1 MARLYPVY
9 HVFTTDGNIY
19 LFSAKKV
26 VMNTTSNYVISMKKN
41 EFSTRNR
48 EVFLGKVRSNF
59 LGTEFILF
67 DEGQNPKKCK
77 DTSLIRTQLGIVYY
91 ESHIMQNKG
100 PRKMKVLLPK
110 VGEFNIRKVFQPLHS
125 NEGI

>member
-1 MARLYPVY
+1 
-9 HVFTTDGNIY
+9 
-19 LFSAKKV
+19 
-26 VMNTTSNYVISMKKN
+26 MNTTSNYVISMKKN

-110 VGEFNIRKVFQPLHS
+110 VGDHNIPKVFQPLHS